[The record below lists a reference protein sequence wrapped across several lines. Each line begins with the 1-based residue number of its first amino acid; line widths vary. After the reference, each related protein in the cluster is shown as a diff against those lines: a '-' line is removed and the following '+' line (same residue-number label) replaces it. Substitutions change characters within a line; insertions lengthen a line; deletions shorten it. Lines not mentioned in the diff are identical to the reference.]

1 MENNNLKNKSIAK
14 EQNVNQDEFSAALKE
29 MIFSKNDIKKLSAD
43 YDTGIIKITVFP
55 ITTGIFL
62 SLNEET
68 GSSIPFD
75 EKIYNYE
82 LTTINQCLSGRCE
95 FKHPGEAVSYISP
108 QLTCIARKRQMD
120 AFYYPL
126 GKYTGLE
133 ISIIE
138 SLIDKTTKDF
148 LNIFS
153 IDMDLLI
160 SKYLKQ
166 TETFIGKADTR
177 LLTAF
182 KELYQI
188 LTTRNLGRIRLKVL
202 EIFELLISEEVVSP
216 SKSSYLTSG
225 QAAKARRAH
234 DILTNDL
241 SKHIA
246 VREIAAEL
254 GVSETSLK
262 NYFKEVYGSCISDY
276 MKEKR
281 MKYAAD
287 KLQNTSLSIF
297 DIASSIGF
305 SNQGRFAKVFHD
317 YYKCRPLEYRR
328 NHSS

>member
-1 MENNNLKNKSIAK
+1 MAQHKS
-14 EQNVNQDEFSAALKE
+14 FTAAVKE
-29 MIFSKNDIKKLSAD
+29 MLFSKNEIKELNAD
-43 YDTGIIKITVFP
+43 YETGSIKITVFP
-55 ITTGIFL
+55 ITAGIFL
-62 SLNEET
+62 SLNEEI
-68 GSSIPFD
+68 GSSIPFN
-75 EKIYNYE
+75 EKAYTYE
-82 LTTINQCLSGRCE
+82 LTTINQCLTGRCE
-95 FKHPGEAVSYISP
+95 FRHPGESVSYISP

-246 VREIAAEL
+246 VREISEEL

-287 KLQNTSLSIF
+287 KLQNTSLSIL
-297 DIASSIGF
+297 DISNSIGY

-317 YYKCRPLEYRR
+317 YYKCKPLEFRR
-328 NHSS
+328 NHHH

>member
-1 MENNNLKNKSIAK
+1 MSQQE
-14 EQNVNQDEFSAALKE
+14 EFSTAIKE
-29 MIFSKNDIKKLSAD
+29 MLFSKNEIKELKAD
-43 YDTGIIKITVFP
+43 YETGSIKITIFP

-62 SLNEET
+62 SLNEEI

-75 EKIYNYE
+75 EKKYNYE

-108 QLTCIARKRQMD
+108 QLTCIARKRRMD

-126 GKYTGLE
+126 GNYTGLE

-138 SLIDKTTKDF
+138 SLIDETTRDF
-148 LNIFS
+148 LNKFS
-153 IDMDLLI
+153 IDMELLI
-160 SKYLKQ
+160 SKYLKN
-166 TETFIGKADTR
+166 TETFIGKTDTR
-177 LLTAF
+177 LITSF
-182 KELYQI
+182 KELYQ
-188 LTTRNLGRIRLKVL
+188 LLNTKNLGRIRLKVL
-202 EIFELLISEEVVSP
+202 EIFEMLISEEVISP
-216 SKSSYLTSG
+216 SKSNYLTSG
-225 QAAKARRAH
+225 QAVIARRTH
-234 DILTNDL
+234 ERLTSDL
-241 SKHIA
+241 SRHISA
-246 VREIAAEL
+246 REIAEEL

-297 DIASSIGF
+297 DISNSIGY

-317 YYKCRPLEYRR
+317 YYRCKPLEYRR
-328 NHSS
+328 NHST

>member
-1 MENNNLKNKSIAK
+1 MAQQE
-14 EQNVNQDEFSAALKE
+14 EFSAAVKE
-29 MIFSKNDIKKLSAD
+29 MLFSKNEIRELKAD
-43 YDTGIIKITVFP
+43 YETGSIKITIFP

-62 SLNEET
+62 SLNEEQ

-82 LTTINQCLSGRCE
+82 LTTINQCLTGRCE

-108 QLTCIARKRQMD
+108 QLTCIARKRRMD

-126 GKYTGLE
+126 GNYTGLE

-138 SLIDKTTKDF
+138 SLIDKSTKDF
-148 LNIFS
+148 LSIFS
-153 IDMDLLI
+153 IDIEQLI
-160 SKYLKQ
+160 QKYLKQ
-166 TETFIGKADTR
+166 TETFIGKTDTR
-177 LLTAF
+177 LLTNF
-182 KELYQI
+182 KELYQ
-188 LTTRNLGRIRLKVL
+188 LLSTRNLGRIRLKVF
-202 EIFELLISEEVVSP
+202 EIFELLISEDVVSP
-216 SKSSYLTSG
+216 SKSNYLTSG
-225 QAAKARRAH
+225 QAAMARRTH
-234 DILTNDL
+234 DILTMDL

-246 VREIAAEL
+246 VREIAEEL

-287 KLQNTSLSIF
+287 KLQNTSLSIL
-297 DIASSIGF
+297 DISNSIGY

-317 YYKCRPLEYRR
+317 YYKCKPLEFRR
-328 NHSS
+328 NHHH

>member
-1 MENNNLKNKSIAK
+1 MG
-14 EQNVNQDEFSAALKE
+14 QQDTFSASFNE
-29 MIFSKNDIKKLSAD
+29 MLFSKNEIKEFKAD
-43 YDTGIIKITVFP
+43 YDTGSIKITVFP

-62 SLNEET
+62 SLNEEI

-75 EKIYNYE
+75 EKVYNYE

-108 QLTCIARKRQMD
+108 QLTCIARKRRMD

-138 SLIDKTTKDF
+138 SLIDETTKGF
-148 LNIFS
+148 LSIFS
-153 IDMDLLI
+153 IDMEQLI
-160 SKYLKQ
+160 QKYLKQ

-177 LLTAF
+177 VLTNF
-182 KELYQI
+182 KELYQ
-188 LTTRNLGRIRLKVL
+188 LLATRNLGRIRLKVL
-202 EIFELLISEEVVSP
+202 EIFELLISEDVVSP
-216 SKSSYLTSG
+216 SKSNYLTSG
-225 QAAKARRAH
+225 QATIARRAH
-234 DILTNDL
+234 DILTGDL

-246 VREIAAEL
+246 VREIAEKI

-287 KLQNTSLSIF
+287 KLQNTSLSIL
-297 DIASSIGF
+297 DIANSIGF
-305 SNQGRFAKVFHD
+305 SNQGRFARVFHD
-317 YYKCRPLEYRR
+317 YYKLRPLEYRR
-328 NHSS
+328 NHSSG

>member
-1 MENNNLKNKSIAK
+1 MSQQE
-14 EQNVNQDEFSAALKE
+14 EFSTAIKE
-29 MIFSKNDIKKLSAD
+29 MLFSKNEIKELKAD
-43 YDTGIIKITVFP
+43 YETGSIKITIFP

-62 SLNEET
+62 SLNEEI

-75 EKIYNYE
+75 EKKYNYE

-108 QLTCIARKRQMD
+108 QLTCIARKRRMD

-126 GKYTGLE
+126 GYYTGLE

-138 SLIDKTTKDF
+138 SLIDETTRDF
-148 LNIFS
+148 LNKFS
-153 IDMDLLI
+153 IDMDFLI
-160 SKYLKQ
+160 SKYLKN
-166 TETFIGKADTR
+166 TETFIGKTDTR
-177 LLTAF
+177 LITSF
-182 KELYQI
+182 KELYQ
-188 LTTRNLGRIRLKVL
+188 LLNMKNLGRIRLKVL
-202 EIFELLISEEVVSP
+202 EIFEMLISEEVISP
-216 SKSSYLTSG
+216 SKSNYLTSG
-225 QAAKARRAH
+225 QAAIARRTH
-234 DILTNDL
+234 ERLTSDL
-241 SKHIA
+241 SRHISA
-246 VREIAAEL
+246 REIAEEL

-297 DIASSIGF
+297 DIANSIGY

-317 YYKCRPLEYRR
+317 YYKCKPLEYRR
-328 NHSS
+328 SRHN

>member
-1 MENNNLKNKSIAK
+1 MAQQE
-14 EQNVNQDEFSAALKE
+14 EFSAAVKE
-29 MIFSKNDIKKLSAD
+29 MLFSKNEIRELNAD
-43 YDTGIIKITVFP
+43 YKTGSIKITIFP

-62 SLNEET
+62 SLNEEL

-82 LTTINQCLSGRCE
+82 LTTINQCLTGRCE

-108 QLTCIARKRQMD
+108 QLTCIARKRRMD

-126 GKYTGLE
+126 GNYTGLE

-138 SLIDKTTKDF
+138 SLIDETTRDF

-153 IDMDLLI
+153 IDMEILI
-160 SKYLKQ
+160 SKYLNH
-166 TETFIGKADTR
+166 TETYIGKTDVR
-177 LLTAF
+177 LMTSF
-182 KELYQI
+182 KELYQ
-188 LTTRNLGRIRLKVL
+188 LLATRNLGRIRLKVL
-202 EIFELLISEEVVSP
+202 EIFELLISEDVVLP
-216 SKSSYLTSG
+216 SKSNYLTSG
-225 QAAKARRAH
+225 QAAMARRTH
-234 DILTNDL
+234 ERLTSDL
-241 SKHIA
+241 SRHIP
-246 VREIAAEL
+246 VREIAEEL

-287 KLQNTSLSIF
+287 KLQNTSLSILN
-297 DIASSIGF
+297 IASSIGF
-305 SNQGRFAKVFHD
+305 SNQGRFAKVFYD

-328 NHSS
+328 NHST

>member
-1 MENNNLKNKSIAK
+1 MSQQE
-14 EQNVNQDEFSAALKE
+14 EFSTAIKE
-29 MIFSKNDIKKLSAD
+29 MLFSKNEIKELKAD
-43 YDTGIIKITVFP
+43 YETGSIKITIFP

-62 SLNEET
+62 SLNEEI

-75 EKIYNYE
+75 EKKYNYE

-108 QLTCIARKRQMD
+108 QLTCIARKRRMD

-126 GKYTGLE
+126 GYYTGLE

-138 SLIDKTTKDF
+138 SLIDETTRDF
-148 LNIFS
+148 LNKFS
-153 IDMDLLI
+153 IDMDFLI
-160 SKYLKQ
+160 SKYLKN
-166 TETFIGKADTR
+166 TETFIGKTDTR
-177 LLTAF
+177 LITSF
-182 KELYQI
+182 NEIYQ
-188 LTTRNLGRIRLKVL
+188 LLNMKNLGRIRLKVL
-202 EIFELLISEEVVSP
+202 EIFEMLISEEVISP
-216 SKSSYLTSG
+216 SKSNYLTSG
-225 QAAKARRAH
+225 QAAIARRTH
-234 DILTNDL
+234 ERLTSDL
-241 SKHIA
+241 SRHISA
-246 VREIAAEL
+246 REIAEEL

-297 DIASSIGF
+297 DIANSIGY

-317 YYKCRPLEYRR
+317 YYKCKPLEYRR
-328 NHSS
+328 SRHN

>member
-1 MENNNLKNKSIAK
+1 MSQQE
-14 EQNVNQDEFSAALKE
+14 EFSTAIKE
-29 MIFSKNDIKKLSAD
+29 MLFSKNEIKELKAD
-43 YDTGIIKITVFP
+43 YETGSIKITIFP

-62 SLNEET
+62 SLNEEI

-75 EKIYNYE
+75 EKKYNYE

-108 QLTCIARKRQMD
+108 QLTCIARKRRMD

-126 GKYTGLE
+126 GNYTGLE

-138 SLIDKTTKDF
+138 SLIDETTRDF
-148 LNIFS
+148 LNKFS
-153 IDMDLLI
+153 IDMELLI
-160 SKYLKQ
+160 SKYLKN
-166 TETFIGKADTR
+166 TETFIGKTDTR
-177 LLTAF
+177 LITSF
-182 KELYQI
+182 KELYQ
-188 LTTRNLGRIRLKVL
+188 LLNMKNLGRIRLKVL
-202 EIFELLISEEVVSP
+202 EIFEMLISEEVISP
-216 SKSSYLTSG
+216 SKSNYLTSG
-225 QAAKARRAH
+225 QAAIARRTH
-234 DILTNDL
+234 ERLTSDL
-241 SKHIA
+241 SRHISA
-246 VREIAAEL
+246 REVAEEL

-297 DIASSIGF
+297 DIANSIGY

-317 YYKCRPLEYRR
+317 YYKLRPLEYRR
-328 NHSS
+328 NHST

>member
-1 MENNNLKNKSIAK
+1 MSQQE
-14 EQNVNQDEFSAALKE
+14 EFSTAIKE
-29 MIFSKNDIKKLSAD
+29 MLFSKNEIKELKAD
-43 YDTGIIKITVFP
+43 YETGSIKITIFP

-62 SLNEET
+62 SLNEEI

-75 EKIYNYE
+75 EKKYNYE

-95 FKHPGEAVSYISP
+95 FKHLGEAVSYISP
-108 QLTCIARKRQMD
+108 QLTCIARKRRMD

-126 GKYTGLE
+126 GNYTGLE

-138 SLIDKTTKDF
+138 SLIDETTRDF
-148 LNIFS
+148 LNKFS
-153 IDMDLLI
+153 IDMDFLI
-160 SKYLKQ
+160 SKYLKN
-166 TETFIGKADTR
+166 TETFIGKTDTR
-177 LLTAF
+177 LIISF
-182 KELYQI
+182 KELYQ
-188 LTTRNLGRIRLKVL
+188 LLNMKNLGRIRLKVL
-202 EIFELLISEEVVSP
+202 EIFEMLISEEVISP
-216 SKSSYLTSG
+216 SKSNYLTSG
-225 QAAKARRAH
+225 QASIARRTH
-234 DILTNDL
+234 ERLTSDL
-241 SKHIA
+241 SRHISA
-246 VREIAAEL
+246 REIAEEL

-317 YYKCRPLEYRR
+317 YYRCKPLEYRR
-328 NHSS
+328 NHST

>member
-1 MENNNLKNKSIAK
+1 MSQQE
-14 EQNVNQDEFSAALKE
+14 EFSTAIKE
-29 MIFSKNDIKKLSAD
+29 MLFSKNEIKELKAD
-43 YDTGIIKITVFP
+43 YETGSIKITIFP

-62 SLNEET
+62 SLNEEI

-75 EKIYNYE
+75 EKKYNYE

-108 QLTCIARKRQMD
+108 QLTCIARKRRMD

-126 GKYTGLE
+126 GNYTGLE

-138 SLIDKTTKDF
+138 SLIDETTRDF
-148 LNIFS
+148 LNKFS
-153 IDMDLLI
+153 IDMELLI
-160 SKYLKQ
+160 SKYLKN
-166 TETFIGKADTR
+166 TETFIGKTDTR
-177 LLTAF
+177 LITSF
-182 KELYQI
+182 KELYQ
-188 LTTRNLGRIRLKVL
+188 LLNMKNLGRIRLKVL
-202 EIFELLISEEVVSP
+202 EIFEMLISEEVISP
-216 SKSSYLTSG
+216 SKSNYLTSG
-225 QAAKARRAH
+225 QAAIARRTH
-234 DILTNDL
+234 ERLTSDL
-241 SKHIA
+241 SRHISA
-246 VREIAAEL
+246 REIAEEL

-297 DIASSIGF
+297 DISNSIGY

-317 YYKCRPLEYRR
+317 YYRCKPLEYRR
-328 NHSS
+328 NHST

>member
-1 MENNNLKNKSIAK
+1 MSQQE
-14 EQNVNQDEFSAALKE
+14 EFSTAVKE
-29 MIFSKNDIKKLSAD
+29 MLFSKNEIKELKAD
-43 YDTGIIKITVFP
+43 YETGSIKITIFP

-62 SLNEET
+62 SLNEEM

-75 EKIYNYE
+75 EKKYNYE

-95 FKHPGEAVSYISP
+95 FKPPGEAVSYISP
-108 QLTCIARKRQMD
+108 QLTCIARKRRMD

-126 GKYTGLE
+126 GNYTGLA

-138 SLIDKTTKDF
+138 SLIDETTRDF
-148 LNIFS
+148 LNKFS

-177 LLTAF
+177 LLNAF
-182 KELYQI
+182 KELYQV

-202 EIFELLISEEVVSP
+202 EIFELLISEEFVSP
-216 SKSSYLTSG
+216 SKSCHLTSS
-225 QAAKARRAH
+225 QAAMARRTH

-241 SKHIA
+241 SKHVA

-262 NYFKEVYGSCISDY
+262 NYFKEVYGSCIPDY

-297 DIASSIGF
+297 DIACSIGF

-317 YYKCRPLEYRR
+317 YYKCKPLEYRR
-328 NHSS
+328 NHST

>member
-1 MENNNLKNKSIAK
+1 M
-14 EQNVNQDEFSAALKE
+14 NQQKDFTEAVKE
-29 MIFSKNDIKKLSAD
+29 MLYTKNDIKELKAR
-43 YDTGIIKITVFP
+43 YDTGSIKITVFP
-55 ITTGIFL
+55 IVNGIFL
-62 SLNEET
+62 SLNEEE

-75 EKIYNYE
+75 EKAYTYE

-126 GKYTGLE
+126 GSYIGLE

-138 SLIDKTTKDF
+138 SLIDENTRDF
-148 LNIFS
+148 LSPFS
-153 IDMDLLI
+153 IDIDLLM
-160 SKYLKQ
+160 SKYLKK
-166 TETFIGKADTR
+166 TETFIGKTDTR

-182 KELYQI
+182 KELYQT
-188 LTTRNLGRIRLKVL
+188 LNTKNLGRIRLKVL
-202 EIFELLISEEVVSP
+202 EIFELLISEDVVSP
-216 SKSSYLTSG
+216 SKSTYLTSS
-225 QAAKARRAH
+225 QAAMARRTH
-234 DILTNDL
+234 DILTDDL

-246 VREIAAEL
+246 VREIASEL

-305 SNQGRFAKVFHD
+305 SNQGRFAKVFYE
-317 YYKCRPLEYRR
+317 YYKCKPLEYRR
-328 NHSS
+328 SHYEDSFP

>member
-1 MENNNLKNKSIAK
+1 MAQQE
-14 EQNVNQDEFSAALKE
+14 EFSAAVKE
-29 MIFSKNDIKKLSAD
+29 MLFSKNEIRELNAD
-43 YDTGIIKITVFP
+43 YETGSIKITIFP

-62 SLNEET
+62 SLNEEL

-82 LTTINQCLSGRCE
+82 LTTINQCLTGRCE

-108 QLTCIARKRQMD
+108 QLTCIARKRRMD

-126 GKYTGLE
+126 GNYTGLE

-138 SLIDKTTKDF
+138 SLIDETTRGF
-148 LNIFS
+148 LNMFS
-153 IDMDLLI
+153 IDMEILI
-160 SKYLKQ
+160 SKYLNH
-166 TETFIGKADTR
+166 TETYIGKTDAR
-177 LLTAF
+177 LMTSF
-182 KELYQI
+182 KELYQ
-188 LTTRNLGRIRLKVL
+188 LLATRNLGRIRLKVL
-202 EIFELLISEEVVSP
+202 EIFELLISEDVVLP
-216 SKSSYLTSG
+216 SKSNYLTSG
-225 QAAKARRAH
+225 QAAMARRTH
-234 DILTNDL
+234 ERLTSDL
-241 SKHIA
+241 SRHIS
-246 VREIAAEL
+246 VREIAEEL

-305 SNQGRFAKVFHD
+305 SNQGRFAKVFYD
-317 YYKCRPLEYRR
+317 YYKCKPLEYRMSR
-328 NHSS
+328 NH

>member
-1 MENNNLKNKSIAK
+1 MAQQE
-14 EQNVNQDEFSAALKE
+14 EFSAAVKE
-29 MIFSKNDIKKLSAD
+29 MLFSKNEIRELNAD
-43 YDTGIIKITVFP
+43 YETGSIKITIFP

-62 SLNEET
+62 SLNEEL
-68 GSSIPFD
+68 GSCIPFD

-82 LTTINQCLSGRCE
+82 LTTINQCLTGRCE

-108 QLTCIARKRQMD
+108 QLTCIARKRRMD

-126 GKYTGLE
+126 GNYTGLE

-138 SLIDKTTKDF
+138 SLIDETTRDF

-153 IDMDLLI
+153 IDMEILI
-160 SKYLKQ
+160 SKYLNH
-166 TETFIGKADTR
+166 TETYIGKTDAR
-177 LLTAF
+177 LMTSF
-182 KELYQI
+182 KELYQ
-188 LTTRNLGRIRLKVL
+188 LLAARNLGRIRLKVL
-202 EIFELLISEEVVSP
+202 EIFELLISEDVVLP
-216 SKSSYLTSG
+216 SKSNYLTSG
-225 QAAKARRAH
+225 QAAMARRTH
-234 DILTNDL
+234 ERLTSDL
-241 SKHIA
+241 SRHIP
-246 VREIAAEL
+246 VREIAEEL

-287 KLQNTSLSIF
+287 KLQNTSLSIL

-305 SNQGRFAKVFHD
+305 SNQGRFAKVFYD

-328 NHSS
+328 NHST

>member
-1 MENNNLKNKSIAK
+1 MSQQE
-14 EQNVNQDEFSAALKE
+14 EFSTAIKE
-29 MIFSKNDIKKLSAD
+29 MLFSKNEIKELKAD
-43 YDTGIIKITVFP
+43 YETGSIKITIFP

-62 SLNEET
+62 SLNEEI

-75 EKIYNYE
+75 EKKYNYE

-108 QLTCIARKRQMD
+108 QLTCIARKRRMD

-126 GKYTGLE
+126 GNYTGLE

-138 SLIDKTTKDF
+138 SLIDETTRDF
-148 LNIFS
+148 LNKFS

-160 SKYLKQ
+160 SKYLKN
-166 TETFIGKADTR
+166 TETFIGKTDTK
-177 LLTAF
+177 LIISF
-182 KELYQI
+182 KELYQ
-188 LTTRNLGRIRLKVL
+188 LLNMKNLGRIRLKVL
-202 EIFELLISEEVVSP
+202 EIFEMLISEEVISP
-216 SKSSYLTSG
+216 SKSNYLTSG
-225 QAAKARRAH
+225 QAAIARRTH
-234 DILTNDL
+234 ERLTSDL
-241 SKHIA
+241 SRHISA
-246 VREIAAEL
+246 REIAEEL

-317 YYKCRPLEYRR
+317 YYRCKPLEYRR
-328 NHSS
+328 NHST

>member
-1 MENNNLKNKSIAK
+1 MAQQE
-14 EQNVNQDEFSAALKE
+14 EFSAAVKE
-29 MIFSKNDIKKLSAD
+29 MLFSKNEIRELNAD
-43 YDTGIIKITVFP
+43 YETGSIKITIFP

-62 SLNEET
+62 SLNEEL

-82 LTTINQCLSGRCE
+82 LTTINQCLTGRCE

-108 QLTCIARKRQMD
+108 QLTCIARKRRMD

-126 GKYTGLE
+126 GNYTGLE

-138 SLIDKTTKDF
+138 SLIDETTRDF

-153 IDMDLLI
+153 IDMDILI
-160 SKYLKQ
+160 SKYLNH
-166 TETFIGKADTR
+166 TETYIGKTDAR
-177 LLTAF
+177 LMTSF
-182 KELYQI
+182 KELYQ
-188 LTTRNLGRIRLKVL
+188 LLAARNLGRIRLKVL
-202 EIFELLISEEVVSP
+202 EIFELLISEDVVLP
-216 SKSSYLTSG
+216 SKSNYLTSG
-225 QAAKARRAH
+225 QADMARRTH
-234 DILTNDL
+234 ERLTSDL
-241 SKHIA
+241 SRHIP
-246 VREIAAEL
+246 VREIAEEL

-287 KLQNTSLSIF
+287 KLQNTSLSIL

-317 YYKCRPLEYRR
+317 YYKCKPLEYRR
-328 NHSS
+328 SQHH

>member
-1 MENNNLKNKSIAK
+1 MSQQE
-14 EQNVNQDEFSAALKE
+14 EFSKAIKE
-29 MIFSKNDIKKLSAD
+29 MLFSKNEIKELKAD
-43 YDTGIIKITVFP
+43 YETGSIKITIFP

-62 SLNEET
+62 SLNEEI

-75 EKIYNYE
+75 EKKYNYE

-95 FKHPGEAVSYISP
+95 FKHPGEAMSYISP
-108 QLTCIARKRQMD
+108 QLTCIARKRRMD

-126 GKYTGLE
+126 GNYTGLE

-138 SLIDKTTKDF
+138 SLIDETTRDF
-148 LNIFS
+148 LNKFS
-153 IDMDLLI
+153 IDMDFLI
-160 SKYLKQ
+160 SKYLKN
-166 TETFIGKADTR
+166 TETFIGKTDTR
-177 LLTAF
+177 LIIYF
-182 KELYQI
+182 KKLYQ
-188 LTTRNLGRIRLKVL
+188 LLNMKNLGRIRLKVL
-202 EIFELLISEEVVSP
+202 EIFEMLISEEVISP
-216 SKSSYLTSG
+216 SKSNYLTSG
-225 QAAKARRAH
+225 QASIARRTH
-234 DILTNDL
+234 ERLTSDL
-241 SKHIA
+241 SRHISA
-246 VREIAAEL
+246 REIAEEL

-317 YYKCRPLEYRR
+317 YYRCKPLEYRR
-328 NHSS
+328 NHST

>member
-1 MENNNLKNKSIAK
+1 MGQQEKFSEAVK
-14 EQNVNQDEFSAALKE
+14 EIL
-29 MIFSKNDIKKLSAD
+29 FSKNDIKELSAD
-43 YDTGIIKITVFP
+43 YDTGNIKITIFP

-62 SLNEET
+62 TLNEET
-68 GSSIPFD
+68 GASIPFD

-82 LTTINQCLSGRCE
+82 LTTINQCLIGRCE
-95 FKHPGEAVSYISP
+95 FRHPGEAISYISP

-126 GKYTGLE
+126 GNYTGLE

-138 SLIDKTTKDF
+138 SLIDKSTKDF
-148 LNIFS
+148 LSIFS
-153 IDMDLLI
+153 IDMEQLI
-160 SKYLKQ
+160 QKYLKQ
-166 TETFIGKADTR
+166 TETFIGKTDTR
-177 LLTAF
+177 LLTTF
-182 KELYQI
+182 KELYQL

-202 EIFELLISEEVVSP
+202 EIFELLISEDVVSP
-216 SKSSYLTSG
+216 SKSNYLTSG
-225 QAAKARRAH
+225 QAAMARRAH
-234 DILTNDL
+234 DILTGDL

-246 VREIAAEL
+246 VREIAEKI

-287 KLQNTSLSIF
+287 RLQNTSLSIL
-297 DIASSIGF
+297 DIANSIGF

-317 YYKCRPLEYRR
+317 YYKCKPLEYRR
-328 NHSS
+328 NHS

>member
-1 MENNNLKNKSIAK
+1 MSRHDK
-14 EQNVNQDEFSAALKE
+14 FSAAVKE
-29 MIFSKNDIKKLSAD
+29 MLFSKNEIKEFKAD
-43 YDTGIIKITVFP
+43 YDTGSIKITVFP
-55 ITTGIFL
+55 ITAGIFL
-62 SLNEET
+62 SLNEES
-68 GSSIPFD
+68 GFSIPFD
-75 EKIYNYE
+75 EKVYSYE
-82 LTTINQCLSGRCE
+82 LTTINQCIAGRCE
-95 FKHPGEAVSYISP
+95 FKHPGESVSYISP
-108 QLTCIARKRQMD
+108 QLTCIARKRRMD

-126 GKYTGLE
+126 GSYTGLE

-138 SLIDKTTKDF
+138 SLIDETTEDF
-148 LNIFS
+148 LDIFS
-153 IDMDLLI
+153 INISKLI
-160 SKYLKQ
+160 SRYLDR

-177 LLTAF
+177 LLNSF
-182 KELYQI
+182 KELYQ
-188 LTTRNLGRIRLKVL
+188 LLSTKNLGRIRLKVL

-225 QAAKARRAH
+225 QAAMARHAH
-234 DILTNDL
+234 DILTHDL
-241 SKHIA
+241 SRHIA

-276 MKEKR
+276 MKETR

-328 NHSS
+328 NHST

>member
-1 MENNNLKNKSIAK
+1 MDIQNKKSKDDIY
-14 EQNVNQDEFSAALKE
+14 NVNHLEFSAAVKE
-29 MIFSKNDIKKLSAD
+29 MLFSKNDIKELRAD
-43 YDTGIIKITVFP
+43 YDTGSIKITIFP
-55 ITTGIFL
+55 IATGIFL

-82 LTTINQCLSGRCE
+82 LTTINQCLTGRCE

-108 QLTCIARKRQMD
+108 QLTCIARKRRMD

-138 SLIDKTTKDF
+138 SLIDENTKDF
-148 LNIFS
+148 LSIFS
-153 IDMDLLI
+153 IDMKQLI

-166 TETFIGKADTR
+166 TETFIGKTDAR

-182 KELYQI
+182 RELYQI

-225 QAAKARRAH
+225 QAAMARRAH
-234 DILTNDL
+234 DILTCDL
-241 SKHIA
+241 SRHIA

-317 YYKCRPLEYRR
+317 YYKLRPLEYRR
-328 NHSS
+328 NHST